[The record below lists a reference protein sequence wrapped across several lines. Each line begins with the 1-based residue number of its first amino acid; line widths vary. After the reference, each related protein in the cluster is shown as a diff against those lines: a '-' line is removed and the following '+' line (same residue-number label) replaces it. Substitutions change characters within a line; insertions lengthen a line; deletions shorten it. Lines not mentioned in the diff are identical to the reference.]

1 MEEDVQ
7 ALKDVSYRIMS
18 IFLNEDP
25 VRIEEAETIEDKN
38 RDYRNNEKSLRID
51 YIFFVYS
58 NWKWEGYISCS
69 NDLVDDPPM
78 YFKGEIIKKGAFFTT
93 LNITPTPGK
102 KCNGVIDGKKIS
114 MTCENGTLVYGE
126 IIGKTIHITNYMR
139 SDNSTCKGSAT
150 LIR

>member
-1 MEEDVQ
+1 MKKAFV
-7 ALKDVSYRIMS
+7 LI
-18 IFLNEDP
+18 IF
-25 VRIEEAETIEDKN
+25 
-38 RDYRNNEKSLRID
+38 SLFIVVGNVAAFD
-51 YIFFVYS
+51 F
-58 NWKWEGYISCS
+58 NCKWEGYISCS
-69 NDLVDDPPM
+69 NDFADDPPM

-150 LIR
+150 LLRSHFKT